1 MIFQCYCFMF
11 FRCED
16 WSKFEIALELA
27 ANHNVLAFDV
37 ALSHVI
43 ALLLNNNCNVLTER
57 LTDNRLSM
65 LLKENPNLVSTRSVL
80 YCI

>member
-1 MIFQCYCFMF
+1 MS
-11 FRCED
+11 FRSED

-43 ALLLNNNCNVLTER
+43 ALLLSNNYNMLTER

-65 LLKENPNLVSTRSVL
+65 LLKENPNLVSSRFVL